1 MAQTLGTKEGSRSGV
16 GIPIVVALVISVL
29 ALGLA
34 GFSIAQNA
42 SSQDSSRYNPAPV
55 TKEFVVFSNVAEFN
69 DTEVGIP
76 HDQFT
81 PSTLVVNQG
90 DTVLIHFYNTE
101 DEPENHNF
109 ILAAYSINV
118 DLAQNRHQDITFT
131 ASQAGVFRF
140 YCSYHQPTMNG
151 QLIVLPTNS

>member
-1 MAQTLGTKEGSRSGV
+1 MRLLTRNGIAPFVGV
-16 GIPIVVALVISVL
+16 AVVVAL
-29 ALGLA
+29 LA
-34 GFSIAQNA
+34 GFGAGAFASPSILGTPA
-42 SSQDSSRYNPAPV
+42 SINYKPTSD

-101 DEPENHNF
+101 DEPENHN
-109 ILAAYSINV
+109 LVLTAYGVSV
-118 DLAQNRHQDITFT
+118 DLAKGEHKDITFVAT
-131 ASQAGVFRF
+131 QSGVFTF
-140 YCSYHQPTMNG
+140 YCTYHQPTMRG
-151 QLIVLPTNS
+151 QLIVLPTSS